1 MSMATEAVV
10 LAQELVA
17 LGIKEATADVRTAAG
32 NGRAVLVQPPVRDYR
47 VGSTTWTLVAL
58 SGTSS
63 ADLDTFQTLADLVDA
78 VAAVAPIEEA
88 RPGFYQL
95 TSDQPPVPAYLMT
108 LTGGMENQR

>member
-1 MSMATEAVV
+1 MSMATEAEVF
-10 LAQELVA
+10 AQELVVK
-17 LGIKEATADVRTAAG
+17 GITTATADVRRAAG
-32 NGRAVLVQPPVRDYR
+32 NGKAVLVQPPVRDYR

-58 SGTSS
+58 AGRTA
-63 ADLDTFQTLADLVDA
+63 ADLETFHILADLVDA
-78 VAAVAPIEEA
+78 VAAVSPIEEA